1 MAIYDLGTASLAANG
16 EVTGI
21 GTTWKAPL
29 TLIRVGATIV
39 FKTEPVKIYTISEII
54 SDTQI
59 NVYNPNSET
68 VPSGTG
74 YAILAHDGIT
84 VQGLAQDVAETL
96 RYYQSRE
103 TEVADAVDAFNNFDA
118 NDFSTKV
125 EQVNTQHNEV
135 VSIGVQVSNDAAQ
148 VSIDKDSAAASALS
162 ATNSQN
168 AAAASAQ
175 EAANSAASIQPENF
189 TPVLFST
196 GGVINRRGQTAVYL
210 NNGYC
215 GEYIWNGSIPK
226 TIPQDSAPYTTGG
239 FSSSAWVK
247 IGGDM
252 KFEDFG
258 AIGDGLTDDS
268 PAISR
273 ARDWFTSGVN
283 GNYITTSSDRVYLMN
298 STVDFNFFNKSG
310 FKMILNSPIRPSSSA
325 LIGIKIQNV
334 RDSIFKLSVNGGGHP
349 DDTYFTKGNP
359 NYVDYTLA
367 FPSGALTAFVIRG
380 TRNCVVDVGGVNYKG
395 RVLST
400 LGIDTSTTGRIKQS
414 FITLNVLTG
423 DPSSVSDGRCGQAFY
438 LTSDD
443 SAYGKIERAFINW
456 DYFGS
461 VIEDVADIAIGHIE
475 FGANG
480 NSGLEFRGIA
490 TANIST
496 LSGGDETKTNDVLT
510 FKNSASGKECIGV
523 NIDRIFVLQG
533 LNGVVFNGSNGAASG
548 SRQNFT
554 VGSIYSQGNARSGL
568 VVSGCNNSTFDKVQ
582 LQENGYGLELRR
594 VNRNVTFRS
603 LNSLSSVYSPVVSI
617 AESNNSGVFFERCR
631 FIGNSGS
638 PCMNLLNGTIG
649 KITARDCQF
658 TSGFGV
664 FVLPSTSSVRIFGG
678 EIMDSSPLY
687 GSGNL
692 SSAVTIKDLDGYKT
706 LGIGSSSIGAGNQSV
721 VVSHGLAKSPSFV
734 SISPQSNGLNARV
747 IEINS
752 TSFTVN
758 LNSVVPVSET
768 YNFTWSASA
777 EV

>member
-16 EVTGI
+16 EVTGV
-21 GTTWKAPL
+21 GTAWKAPL
-29 TLIRVGATIV
+29 TLIRVGATIL
-39 FKTEPVKIYTISEII
+39 FKTEPVQIYTISEII

-68 VPSGTG
+68 VPAGTG

-103 TEVADAVDAFNNFDA
+103 TEVADAVDAFNNFDPA
-118 NDFSTKV
+118 DFESKV
-125 EQVNTQHNEV
+125 AQVSTQHGDV
-135 VSIGVQVSNDAAQ
+135 VSIGEQVSSDAAQ
-148 VSIDKDSAAASALS
+148 VSLDKDSASASALS

-168 AAAASAQ
+168 AAAVSAQ

-196 GGVINRRGQTAVYL
+196 GGTINRRGQTAIYL

-226 TIPQDSAPYTTGG
+226 AIPQDSTPYTTGG

-247 IGGDM
+247 INGDM

-273 ARDWFTSGVN
+273 ARDWFASGVN

-298 STVDFNFFNKSG
+298 STVDFDFFNKSG

-325 LIGIKIQNV
+325 SIGIKIQNV

-349 DDTYFTKGNP
+349 DDTYLTKGNP
-359 NYVDYTLA
+359 NYVDYTTA
-367 FPSGALTAFVIRG
+367 SPAGALTAFVIRG
-380 TRNCVVDVGGVNYKG
+380 TRNCVVDVDGVNYKG

-423 DPSSVSDGRCGQAFY
+423 DASSVSNGRCGQAFY

-480 NSGLEFRGIA
+480 NSGFEFRGIA

-496 LSGGDETKTNDVLT
+496 LSGGDETNTNDVLT

-523 NIDRIFVLQG
+523 NIDRIFVLRG

-554 VGSIYSQGNARSGL
+554 VGSIYSQGNSRSGL
-568 VVSGCNNSTFDKVQ
+568 VASGCNNSTFDKVQ
-582 LQENGYGLELRR
+582 LQENGYGVEMRR

-603 LNSLSSVYSPVVSI
+603 LNSLSSVYSPVVSV
-617 AESNNSGVFFERCR
+617 AESNNSGIFFERCR

-638 PCMNLLNGTIG
+638 PCMNLLNGAIG

-658 TSGFGV
+658 SSSFGV
-664 FVLPSTSSVRIFGG
+664 FVLPSSSSVRIFGG
-678 EIMDSSPLY
+678 EIMDLSPLY
-687 GSGNL
+687 GTGNL
-692 SSAVTIKDLDGYKT
+692 SPAVTVKDLDGYKT
-706 LGIGSSSIGAGNQSV
+706 LGIGSSSIGAGVQQV
-721 VVSHGLAKSPSFV
+721 VINHGLAIAPSFV
-734 SISPQSNGLNARV
+734 SITPSTGSLFARV
-747 IEINS
+747 ISIDS
-752 TSFTVN
+752 TSFTVRLN
-758 LNSVVPVSET
+758 NSVPTGDT

-777 EV
+777 EI